1 MSDKTDNTQETKKVH
16 RGVLYRLCPG
26 TRSKAKK
33 LSGIA
38 GACRFVWNA
47 ILAEVQADYKEAVER
62 DGQKPSVSFFSLG
75 KRFTGLRQT
84 VDWLPEYSFKIVRYT
99 LKDQADAWQGLFRR
113 GHGVPKFKSKYKT
126 TPSFTIPESV
136 KIEDGKLYIPKV
148 GWVTL
153 RRRGGPPYPT
163 GIPKQVTVKKDGRY
177 WTASVLYEIDE
188 PEYTTN
194 GGTAGI
200 DANTY
205 NVAVTLSTGE
215 RELLHVPSEKD
226 ESIIRR
232 EIRIKRY
239 QRKLAR
245 QQKGSNRSKVT
256 KRKIAKHQ
264 RVRINA
270 CHQNSRILANK
281 AETFVRED
289 LKVTNLVR
297 SAKGTVESPGKN
309 VNAKSGLN
317 RVMLNSST
325 GRLFQYCEYKFANVR
340 VVNPAY
346 TSQTC
351 SNCGCVDKRNRV
363 SQSKF
368 VCVSCGYADHADLN
382 ASVNILALGI
392 GATGRGGAFALATP
406 MSRQI
411 DTAITNA

>member
-1 MSDKTDNTQETKKVH
+1 M
-16 RGVLYRLCPG
+16 
-26 TRSKAKK
+26 
-33 LSGIA
+33 
-38 GACRFVWNA
+38 
-47 ILAEVQADYKEAVER
+47 
-62 DGQKPSVSFFSLG
+62 
-75 KRFTGLRQT
+75 
-84 VDWLPEYSFKIVRYT
+84 
-99 LKDQADAWQGLFRR
+99 
-113 GHGVPKFKSKYKT
+113 
-126 TPSFTIPESV
+126 
-136 KIEDGKLYIPKV
+136 
-148 GWVTL
+148 
-153 RRRGGPPYPT
+153 
-163 GIPKQVTVKKDGRY
+163 KKDGRY

-205 NVAVTLSTGE
+205 NVAVTLSTGK
-215 RELLHVPSEKD
+215 RELPHVPSEKD

-264 RVRINA
+264 RGKMNVRINA
-270 CHQNSRILANK
+270 CHQNSRILANQ
-281 AETFVRED
+281 AETLVRED
-289 LKVTNLVR
+289 LKVANMVS
-297 SAKGTVESPGKN
+297 SAKGTVESQGKN
-309 VNAKSGLN
+309 VKAKSGLN

-325 GRLFQYCEYKFANVR
+325 GRLFQYCEYKFANVKT
-340 VVNPAY
+340 VKPAY

-351 SNCGCVDKRNRV
+351 SNCGCVDKLNRV

-368 VCVSCGYADHADLN
+368 LCVSCGYADHADLN
-382 ASVNILALGI
+382 ASANILALGI
-392 GATGRGGAFALATP
+392 GAAGRGGAFALATP